1 MLSIQSSAYHT
12 GFTLTFVNGL
22 TISVQFGSGNY
33 CDNRRFGLG
42 ESNINDCSNAEIA
55 IWNEYDNWFDFGGTG
70 SGIVKG
76 WVSTDDVAKW
86 IHAVQSATSLNDIVV
101 PS

>member
-12 GFTLTFVNGL
+12 GFTLTFANGL

-33 CDNRRFGLG
+33 CDNRSFGLG

-55 IWNEYDNWFDFGGTG
+55 IWNESNQWFNFGSDT
-70 SGIVKG
+70 VKG